1 MTGSDRPAW
10 LAERR
15 RQTEERFDTRYAP
28 TYDDSGEGQIGP
40 AHRQFV
46 EDLVGRCPPGGRVLD
61 AACGTGKYF
70 GLVLDAG
77 RRVAG
82 ADQSAGML
90 AKAGAKHPD
99 VPVEKVGLQ
108 ELAFDAEFDAAMCV
122 DAMEYVFPE
131 DWPLVLANLRRAL
144 RPGAHLY
151 LTVERTDE
159 RLLAKAFA
167 EAVAGGLP
175 VVHGED
181 ARRGGGYHYYPPLD
195 LVGRWLREAG
205 LSVVRNQHSPGED
218 ASYSYV
224 HLLLRANGR
233 DQHIARVS

>member
-1 MTGSDRPAW
+1 MDRQPW
-10 LAERR
+10 LAEQRLKAE
-15 RQTEERFDTRYAP
+15 QRYDRLYSP
-28 TYDDSGEGQIGP
+28 TYDQNDGP
-40 AHRQFV
+40 MSPTHRRFV
-46 EDLVGRCPPGGRVLD
+46 ERLIASTPPGGAILD
-61 AACGTGKYF
+61 APCGTGRYF
-70 GLVLDAG
+70 PMVLDAG
-77 RRVAG
+77 RSVVG
-82 ADQSAGML
+82 VDQSRGML
-90 AKAGAKHPD
+90 AKARSKHPD
-99 VPVEKVGLQ
+99 VVVERRGLQ
-108 ELAFDAEFDAAMCV
+108 ELAFDAEFDAAMSV
-122 DAMEYVFPE
+122 DSMEYVFPE